1 MMLSALLA
9 PKFVLLYVYIAST
22 MYVHCR
28 GRVRHGFFR
37 QMTDHSTLM
46 APYNALM
53 YLFSAVPNRPYVE
66 VSRFPEL
73 APLAEH
79 WQTIRYEAQHL
90 LEGGRIRAA
99 MTYNDLGFNS
109 FFKTGWKRFYVK
121 WYDEPLPSAKSLC
134 PQTAAL
140 IESIPGVNAA
150 MFALLP
156 PGTKLG
162 AHRDPF
168 AGSLR
173 YHLGLVTPNSDLC
186 RIVVDG
192 EPYAWHDGE
201 PVMFDETFIHT
212 AENRTD
218 TARIILFCD
227 IERPLRT
234 RSMRAINRFVK
245 ATLIRASQTENAPG
259 DPVGVLNHVFNAVY
273 RVRLVGKAIK
283 KRSRLAHYTLKW
295 LIFGSLLYLIFG

>member
-1 MMLSALLA
+1 MVSALLA
-9 PKFVLLYVYIAST
+9 PKFVLLYVYIASA
-22 MYVHCR
+22 MYVHYR

-37 QMTDHSTLM
+37 QVTDHSTLM

-66 VSRFPEL
+66 VSAFPEL
-73 APLAEH
+73 APLAEN
-79 WQTIRYEAQHL
+79 WQTIRREAQQL
-90 LEGGRIRAA
+90 LESGRIRSAT
-99 MTYNDLGFNS
+99 TYNDLGFNS

-134 PQTAAL
+134 PRTAEL
-140 IESIPGVNAA
+140 VESIPGVNAA

-192 EPYAWHDGE
+192 EPYAWRDGE
-201 PVMFDETFIHT
+201 PVMFDETFIHI
-212 AENRTD
+212 AENRSDVT
-218 TARIILFCD
+218 RIILFCD

-234 RSMRAINRFVK
+234 RLVRALNRFVK
-245 ATLIRASQTENAPG
+245 TTLIRASQTENAPG
-259 DPVGVLNHVFNAVY
+259 DRVGVLNHVFNSVY
-273 RVRLVGKAIK
+273 RVRLIGKAIK
-283 KRSRLAHYTLKW
+283 RRSRVAHYTLKW
-295 LIFGSLLYLIFG
+295 LIFGSLLYLIFR